1 MNNAQMSARVGLFFL
16 IGVALLWITYEALNG
31 GSLSHKK
38 GYSVTASFATLKE
51 LKPGDDVR
59 QAGVKI
65 GSVES
70 TRLADRRAEAV
81 LLIDEKSLIAKDA
94 TASIAMAGM
103 LGGGYISLD
112 FGTPAAGTVE
122 AGGQLRTKESADINT
137 LMADLGDLTGDI
149 KGAISGISKVTGSA
163 NGEGGLFQK
172 LDKLVTDNSAN
183 LTQTVDNLQT
193 ITTEIRSGKG
203 TIGKLI
209 NDPTAHDQLIAALA
223 EIRTAAGEAR
233 TFVADT
239 SGIVAQVKSGKG
251 AIGAL
256 LYDDATAENL
266 RLTVSNFRD
275 LSTKLNSGQGTLGK
289 LLSDD
294 TLYKDAQGVIKKA
307 DRALDGMSDQG
318 PISAVGIAAN
328 ALF

>member
-31 GSLSHKK
+31 GSFSHKK
-38 GYSVTASFATLKE
+38 GYVVTASFATLKE
-51 LKPGDDVR
+51 LKPGDEVR

-65 GSVES
+65 GAVES
-70 TRLADRRAEAV
+70 TRLADSRAEAV
-81 LLIDEKSLIAKDA
+81 LLIDEKAKIAKDA

-112 FGTPAAGTVE
+112 FGTPAAGYLA
-122 AGGQLRTKESADINT
+122 AGAQLRTKESADINT
-137 LMADLGDLTGDI
+137 LLADLGGLTGDI
-149 KGAISGISKVTGSA
+149 KGAISGISNVTGSA
-163 NGEGGLFQK
+163 DGKGGLFQK

-183 LTQTVDNLQT
+183 LTETVDNLKT
-193 ITTEIRSGKG
+193 ITGDIRSGKG
-203 TIGKLI
+203 TIGKLV
-209 NDPTAHDQLIAALA
+209 NDSTAHDELLAAIA
-223 EIRTAAGEAR
+223 EIRAAAGEAK
-233 TFVADT
+233 TFVVDT
-239 SGIVAQVKSGKG
+239 RSIVDQVKSGKG

-256 LYDDATAENL
+256 LYDETTAENL
-266 RLTVSNFRD
+266 KVTVANFRSV
-275 LSTKLNSGQGTLGK
+275 STKIANGEGTIGK
-289 LLSDD
+289 LLVDD
-294 TLYKDAQGVIKKA
+294 QLYKDAQGVIKKA

>member
-16 IGVALLWITYEALNG
+16 IGCALLWITYEALNG
-31 GSLSHKK
+31 GSFTHKK
-38 GYSVTASFATLKE
+38 GYTVTASFATLKE
-51 LKPGDDVR
+51 LKPGDEVR

-70 TRLADRRAEAV
+70 TRLAETRAEAV
-81 LLIDEKSLIAKDA
+81 LIIDEKARIAKDA

-103 LGGGYISLD
+103 LGGGYVTLD
-112 FGTPAAGTVE
+112 FGTTAAGYVA

-137 LMADLGDLTGDI
+137 LLADLGELTGDI

-172 LDKLVTDNSAN
+172 LDKLVTDNGAN
-183 LTQTVDNLQT
+183 LTATVDNLKT

-209 NDPTAHDQLIAALA
+209 NEPTAHDELLAAIA
-223 EIRTAAGEAR
+223 EIRKAAGEAR
-233 TFVADT
+233 TLVIDT
-239 SGIVAQVKSGKG
+239 RAIVDQVKSGKG

-256 LYDDATAENL
+256 LYDEATAENL
-266 RLTVSNFRD
+266 RVTVANFRNV
-275 LSTKLNSGQGTLGK
+275 STKIANGEGTIGK
-289 LLSDD
+289 LLTDD
-294 TLYKDAQGVIKKA
+294 QLFKDAQGVIRKA
-307 DRALDGMSDQG
+307 DRALDSMGDQG
-318 PISAVGIAAN
+318 PISAVGIAAQT
-328 ALF
+328 LF

>member
-31 GSLSHKK
+31 GSFSHKQ
-38 GYSVTASFATLKE
+38 GYTVVARFKTLKE

-65 GSVES
+65 GSVQT
-70 TRLADRRAEAV
+70 TRLADGHAEAV
-81 LLIDEKSLIAKDA
+81 LLLDNTTTVAKDA
-94 TASIAMAGM
+94 TATIAMAGL
-103 LGGGYISLD
+103 LGGGYVSLD
-112 FGTPAAGTVE
+112 FGTKEAGTV
-122 AGGQLRTKESADINT
+122 APGGQLLTKESADINT
-137 LMADLGDLTGDI
+137 ILTDLGSVAGDI
-149 KGAISGISKVTGSA
+149 KGAVSGISGMTGGAS
-163 NGEGGLFQK
+163 GQGGLFQK
-172 LDKLVTDNSAN
+172 LDKLVTDNGDN
-183 LTQTVDNLQT
+183 LTHTIDNLNV

-209 NDPTAHDQLIAALA
+209 NESTAHDELLAAIA
-223 EIRTAAGEAR
+223 EIRGAAGEAK

-239 SGIVAQVKSGKG
+239 RSIVDQVKSGKG
-251 AIGAL
+251 TIGTL
-256 LYDDATAENL
+256 IYDDATAENL
-266 RLTVSNFRD
+266 KITVANFKV
-275 LSTKLNSGQGTLGK
+275 LSTKLSTGEGTLGK

-294 TLYKDAQGVIKKA
+294 QLYKDVQGIVRKA

-318 PISAVGIAAN
+318 PISAVGIAAG

>member
-31 GSLSHKK
+31 GSFRHKQ
-38 GYSVTASFATLKE
+38 GYTVTASFATLKE

-59 QAGVKI
+59 QAGVRI
-65 GSVES
+65 GTVES
-70 TRLADRRAEAV
+70 TRLADSRAEAV
-81 LLIDEKSLIAKDA
+81 LLIDEKARIATNA

-112 FGTPAAGTVE
+112 FGTPAEGTVP

-137 LMADLGDLTGDI
+137 LMADLGSLTGEI

-163 NGEGGLFQK
+163 NGDGGLFQK
-172 LDKLVTDNSAN
+172 LDKLVADNSAN
-183 LTQTVDNLQT
+183 LTQTVDNLKT
-193 ITTEIRSGKG
+193 ITTEIRGGKG

-209 NDPTAHDQLIAALA
+209 NESTAHDELIAAIA
-223 EIRTAAGEAR
+223 EIRAAAGETR
-233 TFVADT
+233 TFVVDT
-239 SGIVAQVKSGKG
+239 RGIVDQVKSGKG
-251 AIGAL
+251 AIGTL
-256 LYDDATAENL
+256 LYDEATAENL

-275 LSTKLNSGQGTLGK
+275 LSTKLNSGQGTIGK
-289 LLSDD
+289 LLTDD
-294 TLYKDAQGVIKKA
+294 TLYKDAQGVIRKA
-307 DRALDGMSDQG
+307 DRALDSMGDQG
-318 PISAVGIAAN
+318 PISAVGIAAG